1 MTIDFKYFEPIDL
14 KLNNF
19 PYGASNNSTLTYVG
33 DGDTDFTGFTFDG
46 LHSWHD
52 FNLLRVSSDRY
63 IDELSPEKNDLT
75 AENPGGNG

>member
-19 PYGASNNSTLTYVG
+19 PYGASNNSTLTYAG

-52 FNLLRVSSDRY
+52 LNLLRVSNDRY